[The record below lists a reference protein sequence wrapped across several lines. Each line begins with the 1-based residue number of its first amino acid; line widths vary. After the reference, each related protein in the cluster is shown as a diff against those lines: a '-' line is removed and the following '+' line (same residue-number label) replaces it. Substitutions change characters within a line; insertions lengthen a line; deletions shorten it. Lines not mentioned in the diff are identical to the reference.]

1 MLVKLNNQLNLPIG
15 DNLVALFSKLE
26 GLGIERVRGKK
37 VLFTGSSGGEVRPL
51 LGWGPQVEIEPIPL
65 PKKGQHK
72 PLAALDSSVTY
83 VAETEDGSIYVAKAA
98 LVLSNSKERRVHVIG
113 PFIICLGEDTVKE
126 FVRNFS
132 SDIPPMI
139 LLMDRQMAM
148 RGIRILLE
156 RHVASVAAGLL
167 RNGLLLLDGSLRLSL
182 FEPRDMGL
190 DSLLE
195 EATTVAM
202 SKASRIKL
210 VNRIASV
217 LLKNEG
223 PCFVEITSFMKT
235 IIRPSLG
242 RSFIVKLDASGLPFR
257 ADLPSHAD
265 PKETFSSL
273 RSSDI
278 ITRGYPESLR
288 IAHLLSVFTATE
300 IAALKG
306 IIASQAGEVLATEDL
321 RKVVLGSL
329 KI

>member
-15 DNLVALFSKLE
+15 ESLVGLFSKLE
-26 GLGIERVRGKK
+26 ELGVERVRGKK
-37 VLFTGSSGGEVRPL
+37 VLFVGSRGSEVRPL
-51 LGWGPQVEIEPIPL
+51 LGWGPQVGIKPIPL
-65 PKKGQHK
+65 PESGQYK
-72 PLAALDSSVTY
+72 PLAALDSSVAY
-83 VAETEDGSIYVAKAA
+83 VAETEDGSVYVAKAA
-98 LVLSNSKERRVHVIG
+98 LVISTLKRRKVHVIG

-126 FVRNFS
+126 FARNFS
-132 SDIPPMI
+132 GEIPPMI

-148 RGIRILLE
+148 RGIRVLLE
-156 RHVASVAAGLL
+156 RHIASVAASLLKDGLI
-167 RNGLLLLDGSLRLSL
+167 LLDGSLRLSL
-182 FEPRDMGL
+182 FEPKDTGL

-195 EATTVAM
+195 EATTVAI

-217 LLKNEG
+217 LLKSNEA
-223 PCFVEITSFMKT
+223 CFVEITGFMKT
-235 IIRPSLG
+235 IVKPSLG
-242 RSFIVKLDASGLPFR
+242 RSFVVKLETSGLPFR

-273 RSSDI
+273 RSSDMI
-278 ITRGYPESLR
+278 IRGYPESLR
-288 IAHLLSVFTATE
+288 IAHLLSVFTAAE

-306 IIASQAGEVLATEDL
+306 IIASQAGEILATEDL